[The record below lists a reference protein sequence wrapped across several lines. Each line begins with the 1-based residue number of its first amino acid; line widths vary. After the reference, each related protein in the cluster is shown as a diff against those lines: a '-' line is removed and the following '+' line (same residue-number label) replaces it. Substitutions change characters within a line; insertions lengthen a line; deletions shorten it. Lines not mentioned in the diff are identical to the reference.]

1 MLGQENTGGGT
12 TAPIFSHSFASAAVA
27 TSSATAKVD
36 VRETAV
42 QPQAYV
48 PNHMVGGAP
57 HPGVIVETPGLANVE
72 PPPITYRP

>member
-1 MLGQENTGGGT
+1 MLGQENRGASI
-12 TAPIFSHSFASAAVA
+12 TAPISSHSFASAAVA